1 MTFIFYCFNLSVKG
15 IVHAHLTHTV
25 QSLMWQRFARASLC
39 KIKNITHK
47 QSFFKNAIDNI
58 RYLKYHKDIKN
69 NASHN
74 HARQPRNKERQRTG
88 GNHVTTNRVTF
99 GKRWRR
105 LLDLKEL
112 RMTKMITQK
121 QLADIVGVE
130 RATIGNIENK
140 VSQPS
145 IKTAMAL
152 GKYFNVDWRGFFEE
166 AN

>member
-1 MTFIFYCFNLSVKG
+1 M
-15 IVHAHLTHTV
+15 HAHLTHPE
-25 QSLMWQRFARASLC
+25 QSLMWQRFECASVC
-39 KIKNITHK
+39 IAKNIMHK
-47 QSFFKNAIDNI
+47 WIILQSAIDNI

-88 GNHVTTNRVTF
+88 GNHATTNRVTF

-166 AN
+166 TD